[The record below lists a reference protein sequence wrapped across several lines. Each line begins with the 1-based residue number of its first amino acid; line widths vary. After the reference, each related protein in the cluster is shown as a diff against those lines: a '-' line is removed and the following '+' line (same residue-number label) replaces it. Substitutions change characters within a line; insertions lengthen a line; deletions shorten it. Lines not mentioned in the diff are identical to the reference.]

1 MALKGEHTLKWNLK
15 VLKISSLHGGVHSW
29 ILEQQFLQGQQ
40 GVEYE
45 RKNYLNK

>member
-1 MALKGEHTLKWNLK
+1 MAEKGEHALKWNLK

-40 GVEYE
+40 GVEYV
-45 RKNYLNK
+45 RKSYLCK